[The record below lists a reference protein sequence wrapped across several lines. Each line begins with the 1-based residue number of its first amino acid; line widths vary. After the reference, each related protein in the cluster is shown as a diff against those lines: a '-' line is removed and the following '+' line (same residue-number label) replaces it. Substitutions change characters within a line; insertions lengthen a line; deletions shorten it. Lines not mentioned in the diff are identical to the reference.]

1 MSGGSV
7 SAVFYADKYH
17 PIQAGSIDGT
27 DVAPHDNAVLRALI
41 CSQAGLCA
49 CAVRVSAIPLST
61 YPLRTS
67 PLPGFPSRSV
77 SDDPFGD
84 PKASGDPHRTVFVG
98 RLSRQTDDDT
108 LRKVRPFCPPPP
120 LTCVN
125 GRRCLLWLCA
135 GLVVILMVGR
145 GRFPLLLFVQAMSRY
160 GRVKSMRLVR
170 DIGE

>member
-67 PLPGFPSRSV
+67 PLHGFPSRSV

-108 LRKVRPFCPPPP
+108 LRKVRPFCPPHVCQW
-120 LTCVN
+120 TA
-125 GRRCLLWLCA
+125 LL
-135 GLVVILMVGR
+135 LVAVCWVSRDPHGWS